1 MDVMKNFFWVMVS
14 CLLLLPLSCGG
25 GSSSGGTSQTSG
37 SPAIS
42 TFSIFPNQASLNQGG
57 GTINVTMSFYFIAFN
72 LDLSTVTVFLIDP
85 NGKRT
90 NFDPVASGKNGV
102 YEDQIRLNYPQPTS
116 IRGTWT
122 VGVFVTDGSG
132 RNSNQQTTTFT
143 VS

>member
-1 MDVMKNFFWVMVS
+1 MKNFFGVMVS

-25 GSSSGGTSQTSG
+25 GGSSSGGDGQPSG
-37 SPAIS
+37 SPVIS
-42 TFSIFPNQASLNQGG
+42 AFSISPKQASLDQGG
-57 GTINVTMSFYFIAFN
+57 GTISVAMAFYFIDFN
-72 LDLSTVTVFLIDP
+72 ANLSTVTVFLIDP

-90 NFDPVASGKNGV
+90 NFDPIPSGKNGTF
-102 YEDQIRLNYPQPTS
+102 EDQIRLNYPQPTS
-116 IRGTWT
+116 ARGNWT